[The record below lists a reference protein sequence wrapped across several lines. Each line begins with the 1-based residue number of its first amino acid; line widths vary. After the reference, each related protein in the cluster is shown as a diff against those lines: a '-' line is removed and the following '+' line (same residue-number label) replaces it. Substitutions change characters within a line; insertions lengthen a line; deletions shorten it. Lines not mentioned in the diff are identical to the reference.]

1 MHRLSEKLLAILL
14 TLLLV
19 LSPLQGVMAG
29 ITASSD
35 QEEGVHQMAGMHG
48 DMVMVTDHVTD
59 NCVQSDANDDC
70 TGHTCSSCQCAS
82 CTLALLPIFSLPTNH
97 TATPV
102 LFRADDGF
110 VSQRSSPLFRPPRS

>member
-29 ITASSD
+29 NTASSD

-59 NCVQSDANDDC
+59 NCVQCDANDDC

-82 CTLALLPIFSLPTNH
+82 CTLALLSVSPLPANSA
-97 TATPV
+97 ATPI

-110 VSQRSSPLFRPPRS
+110 VSQYSSSLFRPPRT